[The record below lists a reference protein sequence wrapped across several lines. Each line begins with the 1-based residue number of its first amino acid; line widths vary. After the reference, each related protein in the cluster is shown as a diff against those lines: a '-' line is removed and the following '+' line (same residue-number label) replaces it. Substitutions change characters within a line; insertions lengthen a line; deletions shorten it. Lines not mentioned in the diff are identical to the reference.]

1 MQFLIIAKPSSPPPP
16 EMLMSLIDAMEAWLA
31 KNQADGTLK
40 SSWSFAGTQGG
51 GGILEVD
58 SHEQL
63 DAIMAGFPFGPF
75 NSIEVHALSD
85 LGQSLAANRAVVM
98 QMMEMMGGA
107 K

>member
-1 MQFLIIAKPSSPPPP
+1 MQFLIITKQSSPPPP
-16 EMLMSLIDAMEAWLA
+16 EMVIPLIDAMEAWLA

-51 GGILEVD
+51 GGIAEVD

-63 DAIMAGFPFGPF
+63 DTIMAGFPFGPF
-75 NSIEVHALSD
+75 SSIEVYALSD
-85 LGQSLAANRAVVM
+85 LAQSLAASRAVFQ
-98 QMMEMMGGA
+98 QMMAMMVP